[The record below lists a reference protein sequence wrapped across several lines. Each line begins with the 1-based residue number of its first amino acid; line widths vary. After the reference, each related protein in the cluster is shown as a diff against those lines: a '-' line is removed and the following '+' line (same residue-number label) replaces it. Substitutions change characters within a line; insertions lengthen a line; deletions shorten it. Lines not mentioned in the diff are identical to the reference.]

1 MKQKTKKILLTVFA
15 VLMLVSVMSVTAF
28 AAEGDVAGAV
38 EDTWIAA
45 RGQIKSVV
53 NKVIFPIIDLVLA
66 VLFFVKVSTAYLDY
80 RKHGQFEWTAPAIL
94 LATLVFSIFGK
105 FLECK
110 QHRTNGMG
118 FSPLPHFLKGGMRDC
133 LTGYQTSSAESAMP
147 SAPRCPAYGK
157 PYREASGACS

>member
-45 RGQIKSVV
+45 RRQIKSVV

-94 LATLVFSIFGK
+94 LATLVFS
-105 FLECK
+105 LTC
-110 QHRTNGMG
+110 
-118 FSPLPHFLKGGMRDC
+118 PLYIWKILGI
-133 LTGYQTSSAESAMP
+133 
-147 SAPRCPAYGK
+147 
-157 PYREASGACS
+157 